1 MNKLKR
7 DMDAFIGSAPRFKE
21 SSKQKIRLEIKNV
34 NREEASAKSKSS
46 IKHAAI
52 FALLLSAISL
62 FLVLTLNESE
72 PEPQNTNLGQ
82 PKTAV
87 LTDPDTEAEIAVF
100 RDYEAPMEILNFK
113 YDAMDRGNH
122 YYTVYPL
129 LIDPNAYDDK
139 AVARGDVIVYE
150 MEAFDGK
157 KKTVSRVIGLPGET
171 IEIKEGHV
179 YVNGQQL
186 DTFYGKAHRMGI
198 GSLEE
203 YDASLKEQGAE
214 QNVGSMKEIF
224 SQTTLAFRL
233 ADDEVF
239 VAGDDWFRGSQE
251 TLLLTEIEGEVLG
264 YVK

>member
-7 DMDAFIGSAPRFKE
+7 EMDAFIGSEPRFKE
-21 SSKQKIRLEIKNV
+21 SLKRKIRMEVKNGT
-34 NREEASAKSKSS
+34 REEPHAKRRGP
-46 IKHAAI
+46 IKYAAI
-52 FALLLSAISL
+52 FALLLSAICL
-62 FLVLTLNESE
+62 FLVLNLNEGE
-72 PEPQNTNLGQ
+72 PESQNSNFSQ
-82 PKTAV
+82 PETGV
-87 LTDPDTEAEIAVF
+87 LTDPDTVAEIAVF
-100 RDYEAPMEILNFK
+100 TEYDAPLEILNFK

-122 YYTVYPL
+122 DYTVYPL
-129 LIDPNAYDDK
+129 LIDPEAYEDK
-139 AVARGDVIVYE
+139 SVARGDVVVYE

-157 KKTVSRVIGLPGET
+157 KKTVSRIIGLPGET
-171 IEIKEGHV
+171 IEIKEGQI

-203 YDASLKEQGAE
+203 YDAALKEQGAE

-224 SQTTLAFRL
+224 SQTTATFRL
-233 ADDEVF
+233 AEDEVF

-251 TLLLTEIEGEVLG
+251 TLLLSEIEGEVLG